1 MKSFNFHCQGESHK
15 AIDKVCQD
23 FSYSDVDENGIGIAI
38 VCDGHGGK
46 RYFRSDIGAK
56 FATEIAEQNIKVFL
70 KEIDENLFAN
80 QPYTPKTAI
89 QTEIDIGD
97 FEKET
102 LLDKAFR
109 QLFASI
115 IGRWHSEIIFHAKNN
130 PLTDKEKET
139 VEQRYQD
146 EFSRG
151 NSIEKNYGCT
161 LMAYVCTPKFWF
173 AFHIGDG
180 KCISFDENATWKEPI
195 PWDDR
200 CFLNKTTSLCD
211 SDAINEFRYCY
222 EGDGKF
228 PVAVFLGS
236 DGIDDSFGEEAN
248 LVNFYVQVAKSL
260 IKDGCD
266 SVSEELKSTL
276 PVLSKRGSQDDM
288 SVACI
293 YDDIKIRSIFKDLI
307 EWQIKVTQSKIFSV
321 NNRIVNLIAKRSAIE
336 KVHPQTKSEQ
346 IETQYAQKDIERA
359 YEEKKVLVAKINA
372 LLKEKNGNLFVPY
385 SDEIGI
391 EEKPRIFKWSYS
403 INPFMVYWYYE

>member
-23 FSYSDVDENGIGIAI
+23 FSYSDVDENGTGIAI

-115 IGRWHSEIIFHAKNN
+115 IGRWHSEIISHAKNN

-293 YDDIKIRSIFKDLI
+293 YDDIKINAVYSLFIDY
-307 EWQIKVTQSKIFSV
+307 QIAVVKSKILSI
-321 NNRIVNLIAKRSAIE
+321 NNKIQNAIDKKSKLRRTLVKNE
-336 KVHPQTKSEQ
+336 KVKVELH
-346 IETQYAQKDIERA
+346 YAIADIESGYNQKRQ
-359 YEEKKVLVAKINA
+359 YVSTMNSLSKERFGESFIPYNDDVGECFSPPRNTRIHHLRKK
-372 LLKEKNGNLFVPY
+372 GF
-385 SDEIGI
+385 
-391 EEKPRIFKWSYS
+391 
-403 INPFMVYWYYE
+403 

>member
-293 YDDIKIRSIFKDLI
+293 YDDIKINAVYSLFIDYQIAVVKSKILSINNKIQNAIDKKSKLRRTLVKN
-307 EWQIKVTQSKIFSV
+307 EKIKVE
-321 NNRIVNLIAKRSAIE
+321 LHYAI
-336 KVHPQTKSEQ
+336 T
-346 IETQYAQKDIERA
+346 DIESGYNQKRQ
-359 YEEKKVLVAKINA
+359 YVSTVNS
-372 LLKEKNGNLFVPY
+372 LLKERFGESFIPY
-385 SDEIGI
+385 NDDVGECFLP
-391 EEKPRIFKWSYS
+391 PRNTRIHHLRKKGF
-403 INPFMVYWYYE
+403 